1 MSDVDFEYAIRTDV
15 RNNPIVREV
24 DRDRL
29 REQWRWALVCA
40 MLAIVVL
47 FTAWQQ
53 FQLIR
58 YGYKLED
65 LREQRATEEQIQ
77 RRLRLELE
85 VLGSPRRIGAIAT
98 DRLNLVPATPATSVI
113 VERVTTSTPSRALV
127 ASR

>member
-29 REQWRWALVCA
+29 RELWRWALVCA
-40 MLAIVVL
+40 MLVAVIL

-65 LREQRATEEQIQ
+65 LRQQRAAEEQIQ
-77 RRLRLELE
+77 RQLRLEVE
-85 VLGSPRRIGAIAT
+85 VLGSPRRIGSIAASQ
-98 DRLNLVPATPATSVI
+98 LKLVPPTPTTSVI
-113 VERVTTSTPSRALV
+113 VERVTSSTPSRALV

>member
-29 REQWRWALVCA
+29 RELWRWALVCA
-40 MLAIVVL
+40 MLVAVVL

-58 YGYKLED
+58 YGYRLED
-65 LREQRATEEQIQ
+65 LRQQRAAEEQIERQ
-77 RRLRLELE
+77 LRLEIE
-85 VLGSPRRIGAIAT
+85 VLGSPRRISSIAT
-98 DRLNLVPATPATSVI
+98 TQLKLVPPTPATSVI
-113 VERVTTSTPSRALV
+113 VERVTSSTPSRALV